1 MSINKVEQKQ
11 YELDAV
17 LDAFSKCYSRDQKYF
32 MAKNKLLDN
41 SKNFYIGKK
50 IIEGFKNKIFSIYH
64 DDERSRLEDDD
75 ENDIKDNNGLI
86 DYKKLERLINFKR
99 RSINNNLFREYF
111 KYQDPGSMFKDLYS
125 TRNRKK

>member
-1 MSINKVEQKQ
+1 
-11 YELDAV
+11 
-17 LDAFSKCYSRDQKYF
+17 

-41 SKNFYIGKK
+41 AKNFYKGEK

-64 DDERSRLEDDD
+64 DDEHSRLEDDD

-125 TRNRKK
+125 TRNTERNNIQIASIRSESTDFNNEINSMSENESRFE